1 MAVKT
6 GTRGPDN
13 IVGTSSADV
22 IYGYDTKVSS
32 PPTMAANL
40 IVSGLDDPLFLTS
53 APGKSSHLFILE
65 KTGRIKVHNSDT
77 DQTLSTPFL
86 DVSSQIAMSGE
97 QGLLG
102 LAFAPDYATS
112 RKFYVYL
119 STKDQDVEIR
129 EYRAS
134 ASNPFVADPTSMRII
149 TKIDYPSSTNN
160 HRGGWIGFG
169 PDGYLYA
176 ATGDGAVRAN
186 AQSLGSPLGKI
197 LRFNVN
203 ADAFPA
209 DASRN
214 YALPAD
220 NPGSIAG
227 IGGSAVGTGIYAAGL
242 RNPWRVSFDRT
253 TGEMYIGDVGEGTFE
268 EINLGRSGANYGW
281 SVTEGPFNPSSFPGY
296 TNPIYAYG
304 HDRGQSV
311 TGGYVYRGPEE
322 DFRGTYFFSDFV
334 SGGIWSLQKVSGS
347 WRFKD
352 LSGEVKIA
360 GGPIGNVSSMGE
372 DASGNL
378 YIIDFGGK
386 IFRLDLKSGRGS
398 NPADDAA
405 DILNGGGGN
414 DRMYGGGGN
423 DRMYGGAGR
432 DSLSGGTGNDNLR
445 GGAGADLLS
454 GGSGFDYADYRG
466 SPGRVIVDLSK
477 TTQAGGDASSDRVSS
492 IEGVIGSAFN
502 DVLKGSTSHNTL
514 RGQAGNDSLSGGAG
528 DDRLYGDAG
537 RDTILGSAGK
547 DSLFGGQGADVF
559 RWQSSGAIGA
569 TLNGADVVR
578 DFSHSAHDRLDLA
591 RIDANGLLDGNQAFS
606 FIGRSEFTRAGEV
619 RYEIVGAEARVLI
632 NTDADPEAEGLIR
645 LSGVKSLVERDFLL

>member
-1 MAVKT
+1 MAIFE
-6 GTRGPDN
+6 GTRGSDKL
-13 IVGTSSADV
+13 VGTNSADV
-22 IYGYDTKVSS
+22 IYGYDPTATS
-32 PPTMAANL
+32 PPTLAANL
-40 IVSGLDDPLFLTS
+40 IVSGLNDPLYLTS
-53 APGKSSHLFILE
+53 APGRSSHLFILE
-65 KTGRIKVHNSDT
+65 KTGRIKVHNTGT
-77 DQTLSTPFL
+77 DQTLTTPFL
-86 DVSSQIAMSGE
+86 DVSSQIATGGE

-119 STKDQDVEIR
+119 TTTDQDVEIR

-134 ASNPFVADPTSMRII
+134 ASNPFIADPASMRLI
-149 TKIDYPSSTNN
+149 TRIDFPSSTNN

-186 AQSLGSPLGKI
+186 AQSLGSQLGKI

-209 DASRN
+209 DPSRN
-214 YALPAD
+214 YALPGD
-220 NPGSIAG
+220 NPAAIAG
-227 IGGSAVGTGIYAAGL
+227 IEGSAVGTGIYAAGL

-281 SVTEGPFNPSSFPGY
+281 SVTEGRFDPRAFPNY

-334 SGGIWSLQKVSGS
+334 SGGIWSLQRVSGS
-347 WRFKD
+347 WRFED
-352 LSGEVKIA
+352 LTGEVKVA

-378 YIIDFGGK
+378 YIVNYGGK
-386 IFRLDLKSGRGS
+386 VFRLDLKSGRGS

-414 DRMYGGGGN
+414 DRIYGGGGS
-423 DRMYGGAGR
+423 DRMYGGAGN
-432 DSLSGGTGNDNLR
+432 DSLYGGTGNDNLR
-445 GGAGADLLS
+445 GSAGADLLS
-454 GGSGFDYADYRG
+454 GDSGFDYADYRD

-477 TTQAGGDASSDRVSS
+477 TTQTGSHASADRLSS
-492 IEGVIGSAFN
+492 IQGVIGSAFN
-502 DVLKGSTSHNTL
+502 DVLKGSTGHNTL
-514 RGQAGNDSLSGGAG
+514 RGQAGNDSLSGSAG

-537 RDTILGSAGK
+537 RDTILGSAGR
-547 DSLFGGQGADVF
+547 DSLSGGQGADVF
-559 RWQSSGAIGA
+559 RWQSLGTIGVA
-569 TLNGADVVR
+569 LSGADVVR

-591 RIDANGLLDGNQAFS
+591 RLDANSLLSGNQAFA

-619 RYEIVGAEARVLI
+619 RYEIVGTEARVLI

-645 LSGVKSLVERDFLL
+645 LANVQGLAARDFLL